1 MRTIGKY
8 INGNYQVSIY
18 DDGTKIRFCKDD
30 SFAPAFAENIDVK
43 ITNRCGGGCPFCH
56 EGSTAYG
63 AHGDIMNMTWVDSLH
78 PYQELAIG
86 GGNVFEHPDLIPFL
100 EKLKEMKVIANITV
114 RAEHFWKN
122 THLLGKM
129 IADGLVHG
137 VGVSVS
143 HPTVDELRQYAEV
156 PNVVLHVING
166 IFDEKDL
173 AAMMEA
179 PGNRL
184 LILGYK
190 TVGRG
195 NAFLRS
201 EEKNV
206 AKRQRFLKDHIKEML
221 EGGDFRTI
229 SFDNLAIEQLG
240 IRDLLTEDQWETQY
254 MGDEGT
260 TTFYIDCVAGRFAE
274 SSVAPEGERFPIM
287 GSVDGMFD
295 AVRRN
300 KAERK

>member
-1 MRTIGKY
+1 MNLLGKY
-8 INGNYQVSIY
+8 RNGNYQVSIY
-18 DDGTKIRFCKDD
+18 DDGTKIRFCKEDE
-30 SFAPAFAENIDVK
+30 FAPAFAENIDVK
-43 ITNRCGGGCPFCH
+43 ITNSCDIGCPFCH
-56 EGSTAYG
+56 EGSVKNG
-63 AHGDIMNMTWVDSLH
+63 SHGDIMNMAWVGTLH

-100 EKLKEMKVIANITV
+100 ERLKAEKVIVSITV

-122 THLLGKM
+122 TPLLGKL

-173 AAMMEA
+173 AAMRNA

-190 TVGRG
+190 TIRRG
-195 NAFLRS
+195 EAFLRS
-201 EEKNV
+201 EEKIV

-221 EGGDFRTI
+221 ESGDFKTI

-240 IRDLLTEDQWETQY
+240 IHDLLTEDQWETQY

-260 TTFYIDCVAGRFAE
+260 STFYIDCVAGRFAE
-274 SSVAPEGERFPIM
+274 SSTAPEGERFPIKE
-287 GSVDGMFD
+287 SVDEMFD
-295 AVRRN
+295 AVRENRSG
-300 KAERK
+300 RK